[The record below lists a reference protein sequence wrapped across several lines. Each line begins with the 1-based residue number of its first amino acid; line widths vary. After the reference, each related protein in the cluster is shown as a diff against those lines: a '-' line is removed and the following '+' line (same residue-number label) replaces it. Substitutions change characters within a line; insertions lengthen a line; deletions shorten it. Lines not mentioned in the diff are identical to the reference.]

1 MEPPLTAFELVDVLP
16 NGLEV
21 QGVTMTGTFAALPGA
36 RYEIVSNWNN
46 TGRQAVRFLA
56 DQVTNVNDV

>member
-1 MEPPLTAFELVDVLP
+1 
-16 NGLEV
+16 
-21 QGVTMTGTFAALPGA
+21 MTGTFAALPGA

-56 DQVTNVNDV
+56 DQVTNVDDVYNVGQLETYISKRTPAPLW